1 MLAST
6 LLAVGLLAPLQTT
19 PPAGLALSTQQRI
32 HDSFVSA
39 KTSRSGVAA
48 VRLQLEPR
56 DPEVERATGGGWRRL
71 LPNRGGL
78 IAAGVIGTIAVAFP
92 DSPIGQ
98 FLNEPPA
105 RTVKQDKVDDIGI
118 VYGETSN
125 LQPTGG
131 LALIVGYQ
139 LFARVV
145 RPKLREAA
153 KEREEQQQQQEQQ
166 ERLVELGVTEESAA
180 EAGEEKER

>member
-1 MLAST
+1 MLAPT

-19 PPAGLALSTQQRI
+19 PPAGLALSTQRRI

>member
-1 MLAST
+1 M
-6 LLAVGLLAPLQTT
+6 
-19 PPAGLALSTQQRI
+19 
-32 HDSFVSA
+32 
-39 KTSRSGVAA
+39 
-48 VRLQLEPR
+48 
-56 DPEVERATGGGWRRL
+56 

-105 RTVKQDKVDDIGI
+105 RTFKQDKVDDIGI

-131 LALIVGYQ
+131 LALIIRYQ
-139 LFARVV
+139 FFARVV

-166 ERLVELGVTEESAA
+166 DQ
-180 EAGEEKER
+180 KK